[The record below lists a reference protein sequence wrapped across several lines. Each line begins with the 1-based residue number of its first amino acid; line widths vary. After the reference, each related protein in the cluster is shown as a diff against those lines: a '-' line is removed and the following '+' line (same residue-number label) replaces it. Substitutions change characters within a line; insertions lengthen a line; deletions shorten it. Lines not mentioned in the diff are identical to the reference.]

1 MTLVITASG
10 ILPIAICHLIVAGA
24 NGFNP
29 LDLLWYVPLLPI
41 LFLINWFLT
50 GALLSPLRHL
60 IGSTTR
66 LASMDIRQ
74 RLEVDSTEQQELLEL
89 RKAFNK
95 LLNRLEESLNIQ
107 CQFVA
112 DASHELR
119 TPLTSIQGYTKLLQ
133 RRRGEIDQQLLSEAL
148 QTISD
153 ESGRLIRLVSDLLQ
167 LARADAGQAI
177 IGQMD
182 IIDLRDVLQSV
193 EDTVTVIAP
202 EQIEIQFI
210 IPQKPVWV
218 LADGDKLKQV
228 FLNLTNNAIKAT
240 QGGGKVTV
248 TLRSSN
254 NQAIVRIIDTGI
266 GIAPADQQR
275 IFDRFYRVERSRTR
289 SKLYGGGTGLGLA
302 IALTI
307 IKAHGGTI
315 ELESELNKGS
325 TFTVRLPI
333 TEKESRDKSGK
344 DARDSRD
351 THSDLP
357 AAQIGSLVLLL
368 ALNMVPATAQT
379 NPPAKGKLQKG
390 GINQDVSTSGQ
401 PMSPRNQGSDSPS
414 PQPLTHQQQQ
424 ELQRNT
430 PQQKK
435 FDATIEAGNKLYKEG
450 HYQQSI
456 VQYEKAIAIDPYDCV
471 AHFNRAMALMELAL
485 YKEALDHFNEA
496 IRLEPKFYLPRFER
510 GVAYMRLNDYERAL
524 NDFTLVRR
532 LNPKHTDS
540 QFYQGLALIGLNKK
554 EAGIQQ
560 LRDAAAADSKFP
572 RRFLYQGMALAML
585 GRPKEAIEQY
595 NIAIEKSKNPSAAL
609 AERGKLYAQL
619 NQPAKASADFD
630 QLIKLSPGRPL
641 PLVLRGLASA
651 QAEDYLKAIE
661 FFDAAIAISPDYNLP
676 YYNRGV
682 ACMKA
687 GDYVAAVND
696 LEKARELSPRHQPT
710 LKALDEAK
718 SQIRAQQSN

>member
-10 ILPIAICHLIVAGA
+10 LLPIAICHLIVAGV

-29 LDLLWYVPLLPI
+29 LDLLWYIPLLPI

-50 GALLSPLRHL
+50 GALLGPLRNL
-60 IGSTTR
+60 IGSTNR
-66 LASMDIRQ
+66 LAAMDIRQ
-74 RLEVDSTEQQELLEL
+74 RLEVDASEQQEMLEL
-89 RKAFNK
+89 RRAFNK

-153 ESGRLIRLVSDLLQ
+153 ESGRLIRLVSDLLA

-177 IGQMD
+177 IAQQE

-202 EQIEIQFI
+202 EQVEIQFI

-218 LADGDKLKQV
+218 SADADKLKQV

-240 QGGGKVTV
+240 QSGGKVTV

-307 IKAHGGTI
+307 IRAHGGTI

-333 TEKESRDKSGK
+333 TEKEPREKPGRD
-344 DARDSRD
+344 
-351 THSDLP
+351 P
-357 AAQIGSLVLLL
+357 QAAAVGMFLLL
-368 ALNMVPATAQT
+368 ALQMVPGVHAE
-379 NPPAKGKLQKG
+379 NVGSAKRKIQQG
-390 GINQDVSTSGQ
+390 GIQHDVTTSGNEVAPEQSGTATPQQ
-401 PMSPRNQGSDSPS
+401 PA
-414 PQPLTHQQQQ
+414 LTHQQQQ
-424 ELQRNT
+424 DLQKNT
-430 PQQKK
+430 LQQKK
-435 FDATIEAGNKLYKEG
+435 FDATIEMGNKLYAAGK
-450 HYQQSI
+450 YQDSI
-456 VQYEKAIAIDPYDCV
+456 KVYEKAVAIDPYDCV
-471 AHFNRAMALMELAL
+471 AHFNQAMALMELAR
-485 YKEALDHFNEA
+485 YKEAIDHFNEA
-496 IRLEPKFYLPRFER
+496 IRLEPKFFLPRFER
-510 GVAYMRLNDYERAL
+510 GVAYMRSSEYERAL
-524 NDFTLVRR
+524 NDFTIVKR
-532 LNPKHTDS
+532 LNPKHIDS
-540 QFYQGLALIGLNKK
+540 QYYQGLALIGLKQNQ
-554 EAGIQQ
+554 AGIQA
-560 LRDAAAADSKFP
+560 LRAAAAADNKFP
-572 RRFLYQGMALAML
+572 RRYLYQGMALSML
-585 GRPKEAIEQY
+585 NRPKEAVKQFD
-595 NIAIEKSKNPSAAL
+595 IAVTKSKNPSEAL
-609 AERGKLYAQL
+609 AERGKLYA
-619 NQPAKASADFD
+619 KAGNIEKATADFD
-630 QLIKLSPGRPL
+630 ALIKLSPGRPL
-641 PLVLRGLASA
+641 PLVLRGIAAASA
-651 QAEDYLKAIE
+651 EQYVQACGY
-661 FFDAAIAISPDYNLP
+661 FDAAIDLSPDFHLA
-676 YYNRGV
+676 YYNRGL
-682 ACMKA
+682 ACMQA
-687 GDYVAAVND
+687 GDLAAALND
-696 LEKARELSPRHQPT
+696 LEKAKEVNPNYQPT
-710 LKALDEAK
+710 LQALEQVHSMMK
-718 SQIRAQQSN
+718 AQQSN

>member
-10 ILPIAICHLIVAGA
+10 LLPITICHLIVAGA

-29 LDLLWYVPLLPI
+29 LDLLWYIPLLPV

-50 GALLSPLRHL
+50 GALLGPLRNL

-74 RLEVDSTEQQELLEL
+74 RLETDNSEQQEMLEL

-177 IGQMD
+177 IAQQE

-218 LADGDKLKQV
+218 SADADKLKQV

-240 QGGGKVTV
+240 QSGGKVTA

-254 NQAIVRIIDTGI
+254 NQAIIRIIDTGI

-307 IKAHGGTI
+307 IRAHGGTI

-333 TEKESRDKSGK
+333 TEKEPREKS
-344 DARDSRD
+344 ARASKD
-351 THSDLP
+351 THTDLP
-357 AAQIGSLVLLL
+357 QAGVSLALLLVLN
-368 ALNMVPATAQT
+368 AVPAWGQST
-379 NPPAKGKLQKG
+379 PVQKKKIQQG
-390 GINQDVSTSGQ
+390 GINQDVTTSGDQLSPHSQ
-401 PMSPRNQGSDSPS
+401 PAVP
-414 PQPLTHQQQQ
+414 PQQQLTHQQQV
-424 ELQRNT
+424 ELQKNT

-435 FDATIEAGNKLYKEG
+435 FDATIDAGNKLYREG
-450 HYQQSI
+450 QYQQAI
-456 VQYEKAIAIDPYDCV
+456 GVYEKAIAIDPYDCV
-471 AHFNRAMALMELAL
+471 AHYNQAMALMELAR
-485 YKEALDHFNEA
+485 YKEAVDHFNEA
-496 IRLEPKFYLPRFER
+496 IRLEPKFYLPRYER
-510 GVAYMRLNDYERAL
+510 GVAYMRMSNFERAM
-524 NDFTLVRR
+524 NDFTLAKR
-532 LNPKHTDS
+532 LNAADIDN
-540 QFYQGLALIGLNKK
+540 QFYIGLALIGLKNS

-560 LRDAAAADSKFP
+560 IRAAAKVDPKFP
-572 RRFLYQGMALAML
+572 RRYLYYGMALSML
-585 GRPKEAIEQY
+585 GRTKDAIAQLT
-595 NIAIEKSKNPSAAL
+595 IAVEKSKNPSAAL
-609 AERGKLYAQL
+609 AERGKLYAKL
-619 NQPAKASADFD
+619 KENSAASADFN
-630 QLIKLSPGRPL
+630 QLIKVSPGRPL
-641 PLVLRGLASA
+641 PYVLRGLSAASA
-651 QAEDYLKAIE
+651 EQYEDAIRY
-661 FFDAAIAISPDYNLP
+661 FDQAISISPGFHLSYF
-676 YYNRGV
+676 NRGLV
-682 ACMKA
+682 CMKL
-687 GDYVAAVND
+687 GDFAAATND
-696 LEKARELSPRHQPT
+696 LEKAQELSPSYEPARV
-710 LKALDEAK
+710 ALEYAR
-718 SQIRAQQSN
+718 SRAQQSD

>member
-10 ILPIAICHLIVAGA
+10 LLPIAICHLIVAGV

-29 LDLLWYVPLLPI
+29 LDLLWDIPLLPI

-50 GALLSPLRHL
+50 GALLGPLRNL
-60 IGSTTR
+60 IGSTNR
-66 LASMDIRQ
+66 LAAMDIRQ
-74 RLEVDSTEQQELLEL
+74 RLEVDASEQQEMLEL
-89 RKAFNK
+89 RRAFNK

-153 ESGRLIRLVSDLLQ
+153 ESGRLIRLVSDLLA

-177 IGQMD
+177 IAQQE

-202 EQIEIQFI
+202 EQVEIQFI

-218 LADGDKLKQV
+218 SADADKLKQV

-240 QGGGKVTV
+240 QSGGKVTV

-307 IKAHGGTI
+307 IRAHGGTI

-333 TEKESRDKSGK
+333 TEKEPREKPGRD
-344 DARDSRD
+344 
-351 THSDLP
+351 P
-357 AAQIGSLVLLL
+357 QAAAVGMFLLL
-368 ALNMVPATAQT
+368 ALQMVPGVQAENVGTAKRKIQ
-379 NPPAKGKLQKG
+379 QG
-390 GINQDVSTSGQ
+390 GIQHDVTTSGNEVAPDQ
-401 PMSPRNQGSDSPS
+401 SGSAT
-414 PQPLTHQQQQ
+414 PQQAGLTHQQQQ
-424 ELQRNT
+424 DLQKNT
-430 PQQKK
+430 LQQKK
-435 FDATIEAGNKLYKEG
+435 FDATIDMGNKLYAAGK
-450 HYQQSI
+450 YQDSI
-456 VQYEKAIAIDPYDCV
+456 KVYEKAIAIDPYDCV
-471 AHFNRAMALMELAL
+471 AHFNQAMALMELAR
-485 YKEALDHFNEA
+485 YKEAIDHFNEA
-496 IRLEPKFYLPRFER
+496 IRLEPKFFLPRFER
-510 GVAYMRLNDYERAL
+510 GVAYMRSSEYERAL
-524 NDFTLVRR
+524 NDFTIVKR
-532 LNPKHTDS
+532 LNPKHIDS
-540 QFYQGLALIGLNKK
+540 QYYQGLALIGLKQNQP
-554 EAGIQQ
+554 GIQA
-560 LRDAAAADSKFP
+560 LRAAAAADNKFP
-572 RRFLYQGMALAML
+572 RRYLYQGMALSML
-585 GRPKEAIEQY
+585 NRPKEAVKQFD
-595 NIAIEKSKNPSAAL
+595 IAVTKSKNPSEAL
-609 AERGKLYAQL
+609 AERGKLYA
-619 NQPAKASADFD
+619 KAGNIEKATADFD
-630 QLIKLSPGRPL
+630 ALIKLSPGRPL
-641 PLVLRGLASA
+641 PLVLRGIAAASA
-651 QAEDYLKAIE
+651 EQYVQACGY
-661 FFDAAIAISPDYNLP
+661 FDAAIELSPDFHLA
-676 YYNRGV
+676 YYNRGL
-682 ACMKA
+682 ACMQA
-687 GDYVAAVND
+687 GDLAAALND
-696 LEKARELSPRHQPT
+696 LEKAKEVNPNYQPT
-710 LKALDEAK
+710 LQALEQVHSMMK
-718 SQIRAQQSN
+718 AQQTN